1 MLSLQTK
8 DSLLTHIVFLE
19 TSRQSRQFT
28 QFTIL
33 SELLC
38 FCMCIFKSR
47 FEAQN
52 ITKDFPTTFKNLLWD
67 RVKKELGI
75 SVYFVGG

>member
-28 QFTIL
+28 QLTIL

-47 FEAQN
+47 FETQN
-52 ITKDFPTTFKNLLWD
+52 ITKDFPTTFKNLWD
-67 RVKKELGI
+67 RVKKEQGI
-75 SVYFVGG
+75 SVHLVGG